1 MKLEDTYHFQQV
13 NRKYS
18 ALLELIVREYGL
30 GTRSFS
36 AEHGGYQYAAVVVP
50 VVVVEHSI
58 VVFVGVGLA
67 VAVAVAVVVGEQFRL
82 SLQSLPDAVTH

>member
-1 MKLEDTYHFQQV
+1 M
-13 NRKYS
+13 
-18 ALLELIVREYGL
+18 REYGL

-67 VAVAVAVVVGEQFRL
+67 VAVAVVVGEQFRL